1 MVQVGRGGADLATM
15 ADAFKGPGQDT
26 RQWCSVGTVFEK
38 QNVDGATIEPVEFDP
53 EFGSPLVNVKLLPS
67 GYECR
72 CRVAGAIAGN
82 GEGQWHPFVPGDE
95 VVVLVPE
102 GDERSGPI
110 IVGRLNNSID
120 KWPDE
125 SIAGQDPTNNTFAFE
140 RRRTPFVAEYA
151 SSYMLRSA
159 VHGAFILISDT
170 GMVTIR
176 DGSKGSLQIGPDIFG
191 FMEGGGEEAVEDP
204 DVTPEPTAMFQLD
217 LTGRRATLQVDDAS
231 IILNSSEADASAGQ
245 LMIAS
250 PGQVIVGI
258 GPNLAS
264 NACVEHVLTFEA
276 FYAILDAFANALLV
290 AAGGP
295 AAMTIL
301 DGAISAGGAPL
312 SPVRAAAVASGKAAS
327 ANTPKPP
334 PDLAT
339 GVQVLPGLGAVQFQT
354 G

>member
-15 ADAFKGPGQDT
+15 ADAFRGPGADT
-26 RQWCSVGTVFEK
+26 RQWVSLGTVFEK
-38 QNVDGATIEPVEFDP
+38 QNVNGETIEPVEFDS
-53 EFGSPLVNVKLLPS
+53 EFGAPLVNVKLLPS

-72 CRVAGAIAGN
+72 CRVAGSVAGS

-102 GDERSGPI
+102 GDERCGPI

-176 DGSKGSLQIGPDIFG
+176 DGAKGALQIGPDIFG
-191 FMEGGGEEAVEDP
+191 FMEGGGPDAVEDP
-204 DVTPEPTAMFQLD
+204 DLTPEPTALFQLD

-231 IILNSSEADASAGQ
+231 LILNSSKADSAVGQ
-245 LMIAS
+245 TILSS
-250 PGQVIVGI
+250 PGQFIVGI
-258 GPNLAS
+258 GPNLAA

-276 FYAILDAFANALLV
+276 FYAILDLFATSLA
-290 AAGGP
+290 APAGGP
-295 AAMTIL
+295 AAML
-301 DGAISAGGAPL
+301 LVDGAVSAGGTVLLP
-312 SPVRAAAVASGKAAS
+312 PRAAAVASGKQAAAS
-327 ANTPKPP
+327 IPKPP
-334 PDLAT
+334 ADLAT
-339 GVQVLPGLGAVQFQT
+339 GVQIAPGLGAVQFQT

>member
-15 ADAFKGPGQDT
+15 REAFAGPGQDT
-26 RQWCSVGTVFEK
+26 RQWVSFGTVFEK
-38 QNVDGATIEPVEFDP
+38 QNVDDATIEPVEFDS
-53 EFGSPLVNVKLLPS
+53 EFGAPLVNVKLAPS
-67 GYECR
+67 GYEVR
-72 CRVAGAIAGN
+72 CRVAGSVAGN

-95 VVVLVPE
+95 VIVLIPE
-102 GDERSGPI
+102 GDERCGPV
-110 IVGRLNNSID
+110 IVGRMNNSID

-151 SSYMLRSA
+151 ASYMLRSA

-191 FMEGGGEEAVEDP
+191 FMEGGGQEAVEDP
-204 DVTPEPTAMFQLD
+204 DATPEPKALFQLD

-258 GPNLAS
+258 GTNLAA
-264 NACVEHVLTFEA
+264 NACVEHVLTFES
-276 FYAILDAFANALLV
+276 FYALLDAFANALGAP
-290 AAGGP
+290 AAGP
-295 AAMTIL
+295 VAMTAL
-301 DGAISAGGAPL
+301 DGIVALGGGPL
-312 SPVRAAAVASGKAAS
+312 TPTRATAVASGKTAA
-327 ANTPKPP
+327 ANTPKLP
-334 PDLAT
+334 PDPAT
-339 GVQVLPGLGAVQFQT
+339 GVQLLPGLGAVQFQT